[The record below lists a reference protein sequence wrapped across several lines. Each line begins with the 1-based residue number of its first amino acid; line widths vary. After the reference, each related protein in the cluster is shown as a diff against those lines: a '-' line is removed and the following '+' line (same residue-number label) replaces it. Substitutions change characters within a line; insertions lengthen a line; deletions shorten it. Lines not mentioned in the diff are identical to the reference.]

1 MANPKFPILGSEI
14 PSMLGRTKIMQ
25 RLWGALTKKTPSHL
39 SLVGPRFAG
48 KSVLLKAL
56 EQKMRSEESPYCAV
70 ILWDL
75 GHQTP
80 RSDEEFMKLLCN
92 CLGDGLKGVGNE
104 YGNHLLGVTEG
115 EYGEICEVID
125 VLYSNAQTVLMLW
138 DGFDKPLSG
147 GKLTRNL
154 WDNLLD
160 LCRKPGF
167 RLVTSSRKELHQLIR
182 DEKSVTSDFW
192 GVFEGIVR
200 VGSFDEQ
207 DVNEIIAGLTTI
219 SFQPGAKTELMNWS
233 AGFPPLLLE
242 ILNQVFE
249 SQSSGTIGNNLINQ
263 AATEACEKNA
273 AMLSSLWDDCPA
285 SAKDVYIHLSERGD
299 LPIVDVGKDEQ
310 ACLVEKGFARQ
321 SGNKL
326 TSSCRMLQQHV
337 KGASPDAG
345 SMARLFG
352 TWEDYKSNIRSLLE
366 RRLAQISCF
375 DDRLHRLVARAIEDI
390 PEFPDD
396 CLNNL
401 TGIKDCALKL
411 IWQREFGSA
420 MCVPQDVIAY
430 WTVIPRVN
438 HNLVKQMMHDN
449 CWDVPTDPL
458 GQIRLLG
465 LLTGCHRNFDAR
477 AKATSK
483 DAFVLIDAIHNFR
496 NRAQHPDG
504 QSIHVGVAVAAI
516 MSCLELLSC
525 LDREL

>member
-1 MANPKFPILGSEI
+1 MANPKFPILGTEI
-14 PSMLGRTKIMQ
+14 PSMIGRTKIMQ
-25 RLWGALTKKTPSHL
+25 RLWRELTKKTPSHL

-56 EQKMRSEESPYCAV
+56 EQRIRSEESPYCAV

-80 RSDEEFMKLLCN
+80 RSDEEFMKLLCKR
-92 CLGDGLKGVGNE
+92 LGDGLKKAGNE
-104 YGNHLLGVTEG
+104 YGDHLLGVTEG

-125 VLYSNAQTVLMLW
+125 VLYSDAQKLLMLW
-138 DGFDKPLSG
+138 DGFDKPLIG

-160 LCRKPGF
+160 LCRKPSF

-200 VGSFDEQ
+200 VGPFDEQ

-219 SFQPGAKTELMNWS
+219 SFQPGANTELMNWS

-242 ILNQVFE
+242 IINQVFE
-249 SQSSGTIGNNLINQ
+249 SQSSGTIDNNLINQ
-263 AATEACEKNA
+263 AATAACEKIA

-285 SAKDVYIHLSERGD
+285 NTKDVYIHLSERGD

-310 ACLVEKGFARQ
+310 ACLLEKGFAQQ

-366 RRLAQISCF
+366 RRLAQVSRF
-375 DDRLHRLVARAIEDI
+375 DDRLHRYVTQAIEDI
-390 PEFPDD
+390 PDFPDV

-401 TGIKDCALKL
+401 TSIEERAFDL
-411 IWQREFGSA
+411 IWQREFGETKI
-420 MCVPQDVIAY
+420 VPQEIIDY
-430 WTVIPRVN
+430 WEQVSPYDKIV
-438 HNLVKQMMHDN
+438 Q
-449 CWDVPTDPL
+449 
-458 GQIRLLG
+458 RLKEQGANIVSIDRGLQCG
-465 LLTGCHRNFDAR
+465 ILQLLTGSRR
-477 AKATSK
+477 GYVSKAKHTTK
-483 DAFVLIDAIHNFR
+483 DTYVLINALHSYR
-496 NRAQHPDG
+496 NRTQHAEG
-504 QSIHVGVAVAAI
+504 EEMHVGVAVAAI

>member
-14 PSMLGRTKIMQ
+14 PSILGRTKILQ
-25 RLWGALTKKTPSHL
+25 RLWRELTKKTPSHL

-56 EQKMRSEESPYCAV
+56 EQKMCAEESPYCAV

-80 RSDEEFMKLLCN
+80 RSDEEFMKLLCKY
-92 CLGDGLKGVGNE
+92 LGDGLKAAGNE
-104 YGNHLLGVTEG
+104 YGDHLLDVTEG

-125 VLYSNAQTVLMLW
+125 VLYSDAQKVLMLW

-154 WDNLLD
+154 WDNLLV
-160 LCRKPGF
+160 LCQKPSF

-200 VGSFDEQ
+200 VGPFDEE
-207 DVNEIIAGLTTI
+207 DVNEIIAGLTTL

-242 ILNQVFE
+242 ILNQVLE
-249 SQSSGTIGNNLINQ
+249 SQSSGTIDNNLINQ
-263 AATEACEKNA
+263 AATAACEKNVA
-273 AMLSSLWDDCPA
+273 ILSSLWDDCPA

-299 LPIVDVGKDEQ
+299 LPVVDVGKEEQ
-310 ACLVEKGFARQ
+310 ACLVEKSFARQ

-326 TSSCRMLQQHV
+326 TCSCRMLQQHV
-337 KGASPDAG
+337 KGAGPDAG

-352 TWEDYKSNIRSLLE
+352 TWEDYKSNIRTLLE
-366 RRLAQISCF
+366 RRLSQISRF
-375 DDRLHRLVARAIEDI
+375 DERLHRYVTQAIGDI
-390 PEFPDD
+390 PDFPDV

-401 TGIKDCALKL
+401 TSIEERAFDL
-411 IWQREFGSA
+411 IWQREFGEA
-420 MCVPQDVIAY
+420 KVVPQEIIDY
-430 WTVIPRVN
+430 WEQVRPNDKIVQRLKEQGNNTVPGDRGLQCGI
-438 HNLVKQMMHDN
+438 LQ
-449 CWDVPTDPL
+449 
-458 GQIRLLG
+458 
-465 LLTGCHRNFDAR
+465 LLTGSRRNYESK
-477 AKATSK
+477 AKHTTK
-483 DAFVLIDAIHNFR
+483 DTYVLINALHSYR
-496 NRAQHPDG
+496 NRTQHAEG
-504 QSIHVGVAVAAI
+504 EEMHVGVAVAAI
-516 MSCLELLSC
+516 MSCLELLAC